1 MAKTDTSPVDAIAFT
16 GVKFVDFHFVGK
28 PKRGPGGPSL
38 RVYFEAA
45 WLEPIRTAMEWQD
58 VDPETVRGTLPLKG
72 ALIGSEVSLI
82 PVAEGLAQHTIKI
95 RAAAIRNFEVFFPE
109 QTGKKPKEP
118 VLRFR
123 LETHDEKGEVLFG
136 NWGRILND
144 ATAQLEV
151 VGGELKK
158 KAPHASDS
166 DEDDTQEEL
175 PLVGAALD
183 EHREQQK
190 GHKKPTTIRTVKPN

>member
-1 MAKTDTSPVDAIAFT
+1 MAKHESTPVQAIVFT

-45 WLEPIRTAMEWQD
+45 WLEHIREAMGWQD

-72 ALIGSEVSLI
+72 ALIGSTFSLE
-82 PVAEGLAQHTIKI
+82 PVADGLSQHKI
-95 RAAAIRNFEVFFPE
+95 SMRAAAIRNFEVFFPE
-109 QTGKKPKEP
+109 QTGKKEKPP

-123 LETHDEKGEVLFG
+123 VETHDDQAEVKFG
-136 NWGRILND
+136 NWGRVLND

-158 KAPHASDS
+158 KAEHAKDE
-166 DEDDTQEEL
+166 EDDGQEEL
-175 PLVGAALD
+175 PLTGAALD
-183 EHREQQK
+183 EHRQQQQ
-190 GHKKPTTIRTVKPN
+190 GHKKPTTIRKVRPN